1 MKILLA
7 VFLSLFCLSLN
18 AQYKP
23 YKKPKPK
30 KSNASGTLNVSWGY
44 NLSSYTKST
53 IQFVGAGYDFKIAG
67 VKAVDRPSKEI
78 KTYINPNTLT
88 VPQFNARVGYNFQN
102 NWNVSIGYDHM
113 KYVMVHNTPYLLTGR
128 INSGVDN
135 VTNWAGNYAGDSII
149 TDEQTFHY
157 ENTNG
162 LNYIRLEMAKL
173 RVWHRSRN
181 GNFAFTTL
189 LGGSVGAILSYND
202 FTFAGRKDLATV
214 SMSGLGISGHLGGR
228 FEFFKHF
235 FVQMN
240 AATGF
245 MMQSRVKIRPND
257 YDSYA
262 RQRFGYASG
271 EIVIGGLFYIH
282 TKNDCNT
289 CPNW

>member
-1 MKILLA
+1 MRILIT

-18 AQYKP
+18 AQYKT

-30 KSNASGTLNVSWGY
+30 KSNASGTLNISWGY

-53 IQFVGAGYDFKIAG
+53 IQFVGAGYDFKIAK
-67 VKAVDRPSKEI
+67 VKAVDRPSKDI
-78 KTYINPNTLT
+78 KTYFNPNTIT
-88 VPQFNARVGYNFQN
+88 VPQFNFRIGYNYKN
-102 NWNVSIGYDHM
+102 NWNLSLGYDHM

-162 LNYIRLEMAKL
+162 LNYIRLEVAKL
-173 RVWHRSRN
+173 RVWHRS
-181 GNFAFTTL
+181 GNFAFTSL
-189 LGGSVGAILSYND
+189 LGGSAGAILSFND
-202 FTFAGRKDLATV
+202 FTFAGRKDMVTV
-214 SMSGLGISGHLGGR
+214 SLSGIGLSTHLGGR

-245 MMQSRVKIRPND
+245 MMQSRVKTRPND
-257 YDSYA
+257 YDAYA

-271 EIVIGGLFYIH
+271 EIVIGGLFYIRP
-282 TKNDCNT
+282 KNDCNS

>member
-1 MKILLA
+1 MKKIVWMFLLA
-7 VFLSLFCLSLN
+7 SGLSFGQDQAPTKTIAKKGSFFVYWGWNRSL
-18 AQYKP
+18 Y
-23 YKKPKPK
+23 
-30 KSNASGTLNVSWGY
+30 STSDIHFSGN
-44 NLSSYTKST
+44 N
-53 IQFVGAGYDFKIAG
+53 YDFTLDNVEAKDRQSPFSAKI
-67 VKAVDRPSKEI
+67 
-78 KTYINPNTLT
+78 YLNPGNITI
-88 VPQFNARVGYNFQN
+88 PQYNFRLGYYLN
-102 NWNVSIGYDHM
+102 EKYSISFGADHM
-113 KYVMVHNTPYLLTGR
+113 KYVMVHNTPYLLTGK
-128 INSGVDN
+128 INAGVDN
-135 VTNWAGNYAGDSII
+135 VTNWSGSYAGDSIL

-162 LNYIRLEMAKL
+162 MNYLRLEMAKL
-173 RVWHRSRN
+173 RVWYRSRS

-189 LGGSVGAILSYND
+189 LGGSVGGILSFND

-245 MMQSRVKIRPND
+245 MMQSRVKTRPND

-271 EIVIGGLFYIH
+271 EFVIGGLFYIRP
-282 TKNDCNT
+282 KNDCNS